1 MRYIG
6 IFQIMEP
13 RNLLKPDFETSVTFE
28 PLGIFWCGFHCHA
41 QENELYHFICV
52 FIYIRVSLMRRFTS
66 NPGIWLVNGYLINK
80 QVNDDLIPPKIL
92 IQPADTFIFVIIIM
106 VWHL

>member
-28 PLGIFWCGFHCHA
+28 PLGIFFDEGFTVVLRGMSSII
-41 QENELYHFICV
+41 LYIC
-52 FIYIRVSLMRRFTS
+52 L
-66 NPGIWLVNGYLINK
+66 YLHWGLFNINSFFNNK
-80 QVNDDLIPPKIL
+80 SGMQ
-92 IQPADTFIFVIIIM
+92 
-106 VWHL
+106 